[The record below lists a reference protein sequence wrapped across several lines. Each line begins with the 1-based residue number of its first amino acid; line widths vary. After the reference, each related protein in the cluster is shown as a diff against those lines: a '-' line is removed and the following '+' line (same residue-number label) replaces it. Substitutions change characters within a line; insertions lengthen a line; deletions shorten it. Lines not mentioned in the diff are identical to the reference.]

1 MTSPDK
7 PARPGPPGH
16 VPVAT
21 DHGPSLDLEQADV
34 LLKRLEFT
42 VRNKLDGLLQGNYQG
57 LVPGPGSEAGES
69 RQYFIGDDVRRM
81 DWPVTAR
88 TMVPHIRQ
96 TVADRELET
105 WLVVDLSPSMD
116 FGTARTEKRELVL
129 AAITSVV
136 HLTVRGGNRV
146 GAIVG
151 NGQDTYVI
159 PARAGRAHARHL
171 MRRIATTPRAER
183 AGRNDLT
190 AMLESLRRPQRRRGL
205 VAVVSDF
212 LDSSGTT
219 GADGAPPPWER
230 PLRGLSDR
238 HQLLA
243 VEVLDPRELELPAA
257 GLVTFVDTETGRQLE
272 VQTSD
277 RRVRAQYAEAAG
289 QQRERI
295 ARSLRHAGA
304 AHLQL
309 RTDRD
314 WITDVVRFV
323 IARRRFVVGAVGAG
337 VR

>member
-1 MTSPDK
+1 MTTPSDAPR
-7 PARPGPPGH
+7 AA

-21 DHGPSLDLEQADV
+21 DHGPSLDLHGADA
-34 LLKRLEFT
+34 LLRRLELV
-42 VRNKLDGLLQGNYQG
+42 VRNKLDGLLQGNYLG

-69 RQYFIGDDVRRM
+69 RQYFVGDDVRRM

-88 TMVPHIRQ
+88 TLTPHIRQ

-129 AAITSVV
+129 AALTAVV

-146 GAIVG
+146 GAVVG
-151 NGQDTYVI
+151 NGQRSYVI
-159 PARAGRAHARHL
+159 PALGGRAHGRHL
-171 MRRIATTPRAER
+171 MRRIAQTPRGAEG
-183 AGRNDLT
+183 GRNDLA
-190 AMLESLRRPQRRRGL
+190 AMLEQLRRPQRRRGL

-212 LDSSGTT
+212 MEG
-219 GADGAPPPWER
+219 GADDADLPWER
-230 PLRGLSDR
+230 ALRALSGR

-277 RRVRAQYAEAAG
+277 RQLRAQYAAAARK
-289 QQRERI
+289 QRERI
-295 ARSLRHAGA
+295 AASLRHSGA

-314 WITDVVRFV
+314 WISDVVRFV
-323 IARRRFVVGAVGAG
+323 IARRQFVVGAVGAG